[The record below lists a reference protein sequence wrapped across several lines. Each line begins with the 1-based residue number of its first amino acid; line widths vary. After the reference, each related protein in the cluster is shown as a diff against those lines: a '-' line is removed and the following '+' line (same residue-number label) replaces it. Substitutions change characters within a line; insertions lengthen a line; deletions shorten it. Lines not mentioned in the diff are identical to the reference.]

1 MTEQEAIKHLLDISS
16 DMPSMECK
24 YWIESIKLAIAA
36 LEKQITKK
44 PNKKMMLCEGTYIGH
59 CPTCNEGINSE
70 LLYCCTCGQKIDWEE
85 SE

>member
-44 PNKKMMLCEGTYIGH
+44 PNKKNDVMRRNIYRALSNM
-59 CPTCNEGINSE
+59 
-70 LLYCCTCGQKIDWEE
+70 
-85 SE
+85 